1 MYEEDR
7 IRKVSNRII
16 IKRLLGYLGR
26 EKRLI
31 IGAIILTIILT
42 GILLIF
48 PYLTKMAID
57 NYIIST
63 VQIIQPEEEEIELI
77 KSFNT
82 EALIRLDEEKFAIKS
97 NTLSSLPSS
106 FVQELYNTKR
116 LQVEKYYLFKAPY
129 NDIIWKVV
137 DYSEFKNIRLI
148 SHNAL
153 KKLSIKEVLILRAS
167 DIKGVKHIAY
177 IFLALLIVHLGITFA
192 SIFALAYAGQIVM
205 HRIRETVFT
214 HLQRLKLSFFDRM
227 PSGRLVTRA
236 TNDIE
241 KLNEFFTDVLTG
253 LFQDVFQ
260 CAGVMIVMIHLEP
273 TLSLVS
279 FTVIPL
285 IAVAMS
291 LFRRRIRRVY
301 QRARLLLARLNSK
314 ISESL
319 NGIKV
324 IQLFNQE
331 RKITEDF
338 KNVNEDY
345 YKANM
350 QQILTYGVFRP
361 IVDILASI
369 AIALVLWYGGGQII
383 QSTVTLGILVAFL
396 SYINMFFRPIMD
408 ISERFNIAEEAMAAS
423 ERVFTLLDTKEIE
436 ENRGERKK
444 KRLEGRIEFRNIWH
458 RYKEEWILRD
468 VSFTVNPKERIAIV
482 GPTGAGKTS
491 IISLLPRFYEP
502 EKGEILI
509 DGISI
514 SDYNA
519 NFLRQNIG
527 IVMQDVFLF
536 AGSIKDNIRLHNHNV
551 SDEDIR
557 KVAEYVNAHR
567 FIETLPEGYNTD
579 AKERGAR
586 FSVGEGQLLAFA
598 RALAVDPAILVLD
611 EATSSVDSETEALIQ
626 DAIAKLLKERTSI
639 VIAHRLSTIKTV
651 DRILV
656 IDKGRI
662 VEEGRH
668 SELIK
673 KKGMYY
679 ALYKLQYMK

>member
-7 IRKVSNRII
+7 VRKVSNRII
-16 IKRLLGYLGR
+16 IKRLLGYLRGER
-26 EKRLI
+26 WFI
-31 IGAIILTIILT
+31 IGAIVLTIILT
-42 GILLIF
+42 GIQLSL
-48 PYLTKMAID
+48 PYLTKIAID

-106 FVQELYNTKR
+106 SVQELYTEKR
-116 LQVEKYYLFKAPY
+116 LQREKYYLFKAPY
-129 NDIIWKVV
+129 DDAIWGVV
-137 DYSEFKNIRLI
+137 NYKKFKDVRLL
-148 SHNAL
+148 SHNEL
-153 KKLSIKEVLILRAS
+153 RQLSTKEILILRRS
-167 DIKGVKHIAY
+167 DVEGVKRIAS
-177 IFLALLIVHLGITFA
+177 IFLVILVIHLGITFA

-205 HRIRETVFT
+205 HRIRESVFV
-214 HLQRLKLSFFDRM
+214 HLQRLKLSFFDRT
-227 PSGRLVTRA
+227 PTGRLVTRS
-236 TNDIE
+236 TNDVE
-241 KLNEFFTDVLTG
+241 KLNEFFTDVLTS

-260 CAGVMIVMIHLEP
+260 CIGVIVVMFHLEVR
-273 TLSLVS
+273 LSIVT
-279 FTVIPL
+279 FTVVPI
-285 IAVAMS
+285 IAVVVS
-291 LFRRRIRRVY
+291 VFRIKIRRVY

-319 NGIKV
+319 NGMMV

-331 RKITEDF
+331 RKIKEDF
-338 KNVNEDY
+338 KGTNEDY
-345 YKANM
+345 YKTNI

-361 IVDILASI
+361 VVDILASV
-369 AIALVLWYGGGQII
+369 AIALVLWYGGGQVV
-383 QSTVTLGILVAFL
+383 QSAITLGVLVAFL
-396 SYINMFFRPIMD
+396 SYVNMFFRPIMD
-408 ISERFNIAEEAMAAS
+408 ISERFNIAEESMAAS

-444 KRLEGRIEFRNIWH
+444 KRLEGRINFRNVWH
-458 RYKEEWILRD
+458 RYGEEWVLKD
-468 VSFTVNPKERIAIV
+468 VSFTVNPRERIAIV

-509 DGISI
+509 DNVPVSEYDI
-514 SDYNA
+514 
-519 NFLRQNIG
+519 NFLRQNMG

-551 SDEDIR
+551 SDKDVR

-567 FIETLPEGYNTD
+567 FIDSLPEEYDTD

-586 FSVGEGQLLAFA
+586 FSVGERQLLAFA
-598 RALAVDPAILVLD
+598 RALAVDPAVLVLD